1 MNKESLRMTNKATS
15 IYQQE
20 AKQQLAKAYTYLIIT
35 DQNQVMFTVTLGET
49 PDGTIVNV
57 PVVIDVGS
65 PLVDVL
71 ETIIGDINRFQE
83 HRRYA
88 I

>member
-1 MNKESLRMTNKATS
+1 MTNKATS

-20 AKQQLAKAYTYLIIT
+20 AKQQLAKAYSTLIT
-35 DQNQVMFTVTLGET
+35 DNRKEVMFVITLGET

-65 PLVDVL
+65 PLVDIL
-71 ETIIGDINRFQE
+71 ETIRQGIDRFQE